1 MPKVSVVLTS
11 YNHAPY
17 LRQAIDSV
25 LNQTYGDWELLI
37 WDDVST
43 DGSWEIIQGY
53 SDPRIRA
60 FRNDRNRR
68 YIYAI
73 NQSIVAH
80 ARGEYIAVHHSDD
93 SWEPDKLNEQVDFL
107 DRNPEVGAVFTRVQV
122 IDESNRPLANDWFDV
137 PNQSR
142 AQWLRLL
149 FSDKNKLCHPSVLA
163 RRASYLRA
171 GLYKQVHAQTD
182 DAEMWTRL
190 LLREEIHVL
199 SGRLTLHRVFSDG
212 SNVSGVNPQSH
223 ARIQFEWFEQKRNY
237 IGLPLAQVLEI
248 FPEAMQWLPSTRE
261 GDPDYLLAM
270 ASIHLADAP
279 GTRLFGL
286 DLLYGLLN
294 DPVRAHSIETI
305 HGFDYLK
312 LMQLVGSVELF
323 PPKPVAA
330 APLGATVRRSRSLRR
345 FVGRLVRHILG

>member
-1 MPKVSVVLTS
+1 MPTVSVVLTS

-25 LNQTYGDWELLI
+25 LNQTYNDWELLI
-37 WDDVST
+37 WDDLST

-60 FRNDRNRR
+60 FRNDRTRR

-73 NQSIVAH
+73 NQSIIAH
-80 ARGEYIAVHHSDD
+80 ARGQYIAVHHSDD
-93 SWEPDKLNEQVDFL
+93 AWEPDKLSQQVDFL
-107 DRNPEVGAVFTRVQV
+107 DANPQVGAVFTRVQL
-122 IDESNRPLANDWFDV
+122 IDKSNRPLANDWFNV

-142 AQWLRLL
+142 EKWLRLL
-149 FSDKNKLCHPSVLA
+149 FSDMNKLCHPSVLA
-163 RRASYLRA
+163 RRDSYIRA
-171 GLYKQVHAQTD
+171 GLYKQAHAQTD

-199 SGRLTLHRVFSDG
+199 PGKLTLHRVFSDG
-212 SNVSGVNPQSH
+212 SSVSGANPQTH

-237 IGLPLAQVLEI
+237 IGLPLGQLLEI
-248 FPEAMQWLPSTRE
+248 FPEAAQWLLGTD
-261 GDPDYLLAM
+261 GADPDFLLAM

-294 DPVRAHSIETI
+294 DPVRAQSIETI
-305 HGFDYLK
+305 HRFDYLK

-323 PPKPVAA
+323 LPKPV
-330 APLGATVRRSRSLRR
+330 PESQLGTTDRLSRTLRR
-345 FVGRLVRHILG
+345 FVGKLSRHILG